1 MDIQDQPLQTQ
12 PSAPVVNAAP
22 AQVAAAQAPV
32 VAAPVSAPSPAQPS
46 TEPTLQLNAI
56 PTEEHQTAFRSHK
69 SLIIGVILGAIVVV
83 SGLSVFIGFNNSS
96 SQYQGFLQKIEAE
109 TEKLNADKAPTE
121 QDVPEDGFGANSAT
135 EIDANSKAALPE
147 LGEETLSQVD
157 STTSEVPAVSPAEGD
172 PDATLL
178 PSPTEDEGVAR

>member
-1 MDIQDQPLQTQ
+1 MDIQDQPLQAQ
-12 PSAPVVNAAP
+12 PSV
-22 AQVAAAQAPV
+22 PV
-32 VAAPVSAPSPAQPS
+32 VAAPVSAPSPAEPPTQP
-46 TEPTLQLNAI
+46 TIQLNAI

-69 SLIIGVILGAIVVV
+69 SLIIGVILAAIVVV

-135 EIDANSKAALPE
+135 ALPE
-147 LGEETLSQVD
+147 LPLEPLD
-157 STTSEVPAVSPAEGD
+157 LAPPSTNS
-172 PDATLL
+172 
-178 PSPTEDEGVAR
+178 EDEGVAR